1 MLRLAEEIMLLILD
15 DVSGE
20 FVRVPEWSLRCALA
34 GGVLLDLALENRIDT
49 DAERLFL
56 IDPTPVGD
64 DLLDPVLARI
74 TEATELYDA
83 RYWVQHTAEHAGQIR
98 ECALEDL
105 VERDVLENRKERF
118 LWVFQSRRY
127 PTVDG
132 KADREVKLRIM
143 SVLFSDEIPDLR
155 DSAIV
160 GLADICGIFNELL
173 SSREFEQ
180 ATGRIAQVRK
190 LDLIGR
196 AVSWA
201 VQGPKTPAD
210 KLAVSVV
217 GPASQLPPPGGLAS
231 VFSDGKEFVIANVGG
246 RYYAVDGLCEHA
258 GARLVRGRLTG
269 CQLVCPLHGWTRAY
283 PVNADTHYM

>member
-49 DAERLFL
+49 DPERLFL

-64 DLLDPVLARI
+64 ELLDPVLARI
-74 TEATELYDA
+74 AEATEVYDA
-83 RYWVQHTAEHAGQIR
+83 RYWVQHTAEHAGRIR
-98 ECALEDL
+98 ECALEHL
-105 VERDVLENRKERF
+105 VEHGVLENRKERF

-143 SVLFSDEIPDLR
+143 SVLFSDAIPDPR
-155 DSAIV
+155 DRAIV

-173 SSREFEQ
+173 SKKELEQ

-210 KLAVSVV
+210 KLAVAVV
-217 GPASQLPPPGGLAS
+217 GPASQLPPPGGLVS

-246 RYYAVDGLCEHA
+246 RY
-258 GARLVRGRLTG
+258 
-269 CQLVCPLHGWTRAY
+269 
-283 PVNADTHYM
+283 